1 MRRSG
6 ETFIHLIT
14 TASAWVT
21 RSHHDPHPPASRAH
35 IDARRQLDLCG
46 QRLVR
51 PTGRFRFA
59 LSVVEAELQLATG
72 LKLPTTNH
80 PHFRRFPHN
89 TRWRGPE
96 QLCDSTSCL
105 ALAVDVDRVG
115 AGGAMR
121 DMLRTFCPVTDV
133 IRAAAENQRTRVA
146 VRGLAGLW
154 LNCEAA
160 STPFKLYKQPRRH
173 RSRGRGRSWFR
184 QWARTRGVGYFTAA
198 ASFLALLAR
207 CRRATFCRILP
218 RGAELRGPG
227 D

>member
-1 MRRSG
+1 MRLLYILSPQLVLGSHAHTTIRTHPLVVLTLMHGASLICAGSALSDPQGGSG
-6 ETFIHLIT
+6 LPSPLLRQSCSLP
-14 TASAWVT
+14 TAS
-21 RSHHDPHPPASRAH
+21 
-35 IDARRQLDLCG
+35 
-46 QRLVR
+46 
-51 PTGRFRFA
+51 
-59 LSVVEAELQLATG
+59 
-72 LKLPTTNH
+72 KLPTTNH

-146 VRGLAGLW
+146 VSGLAGLW